1 MRSHSALILY
11 CRYLYDDIY
20 MSKSGWNI
28 WTILGILT
36 ILTAVV
42 SLAGV
47 PEQLAVLPPDQHP
60 KLIAGVAIFTCLL
73 IAIALACLVPRSRP
87 FTLRILGA
95 IGLAGSIF
103 ILVDGF
109 QQRNF
114 AQVPI
119 TLLFWLPGSI
129 YLVLKGKMNSE
140 SSE

>member
-1 MRSHSALILY
+1 
-11 CRYLYDDIY
+11 

-36 ILTAVV
+36 ILTTILF
-42 SLAGV
+42 LAGV
-47 PEQLAVLPPDQHP
+47 PERLAVLPPDQHP

-73 IAIALACLVPRSRP
+73 VAIALACLVPRSRP
-87 FTLRILGA
+87 FTLRILGT

-114 AQVPI
+114 AQFPI